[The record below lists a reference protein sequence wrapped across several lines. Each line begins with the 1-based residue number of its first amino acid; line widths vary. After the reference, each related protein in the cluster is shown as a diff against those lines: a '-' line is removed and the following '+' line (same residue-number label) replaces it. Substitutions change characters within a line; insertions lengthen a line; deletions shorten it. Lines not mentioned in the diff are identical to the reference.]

1 LAALRNILVLLVIA
15 QVSCLTA
22 PRYGFAEERINPPAS
37 AKIPE
42 EPGWKSPTYRG
53 WEIVSINGLIATF
66 YDLNQDGKLDYMVM
80 RRIAR
85 KEDSG
90 NMSLD
95 SAIDTAK
102 RDNLSAYISTP
113 VIYFANKYPLF
124 YCLGVDARRNCKDIW
139 IDIQEDGLNGN
150 EVLYTLSEP
159 KIPVQ

>member
-1 LAALRNILVLLVIA
+1 MVTLRNILVLLVIGHVSYLPEPRFVFA
-15 QVSCLTA
+15 QEGIIPSVSA
-22 PRYGFAEERINPPAS
+22 R
-37 AKIPE
+37 IPE
-42 EPGWKSPTYRG
+42 EPGWKSPAYRG

-80 RRIAR
+80 RRIVR
-85 KEDSG
+85 KEDSS
-90 NMSLD
+90 NMNLD
-95 SAIDTAK
+95 SVIDTAK

-113 VIYFANKYPLF
+113 VIYFANRFPLF

-150 EVLYTLSEP
+150 EVLYSLSEP